1 MNNRSA
7 HSTKNGF
14 TLLELLASIAIL
26 SIIVVAMSKIFA
38 ESDRA
43 WTLGT
48 VRATCSAD
56 GRAALNII
64 EHDLEYAV
72 AGTYTNPYATN
83 VSCNLT
89 LSLINSTTSPKLFGL
104 ENSELR
110 FISLKN
116 KSTNDHPRAAMQI
129 IYWVRT
135 NAWQTYDLV
144 KSETY
149 AYDKGG
155 DNSWRCYNNTN
166 WYTAPGV
173 KGNDGLIAENVTAFN
188 CEATV
193 FTSPTTTASGLV
205 TTNTYDSLAPNIKA
219 ANVTNCLPNYVDVM
233 LEMLGDSDARQLQ
246 KEISNGRDART
257 FIEKRARRFTTRV
270 YFNDRTGYLSR

>member
-1 MNNRSA
+1 MNNRNTCPIKA
-7 HSTKNGF
+7 GF

-48 VRATCSAD
+48 ARATCSAD
-56 GRAALNII
+56 GRAALNIL
-64 EHDLEYAV
+64 EHDLQYAV
-72 AGTYTNPYATN
+72 VGTYTNPYATN
-83 VSCNLT
+83 ISCNLT
-89 LSLINSTTSPKLFGL
+89 FSLVNSDTSPKLFRL

-129 IYWVRT
+129 VYWVRP
-135 NAWQTYDLV
+135 NAWQTYDLI

-155 DNSWRCYNNTN
+155 NNAWRCYNNTN
-166 WYTAPGV
+166 WYNAAGV
-173 KGNDGLIAENVTAFN
+173 KGNDGLIAENVTAFA
-188 CEATV
+188 CDATV

-205 TTNTYDSLAPNIKA
+205 TTNTYDSLAPNQLGIGARGA
-219 ANVTNCLPNYVDVM
+219 AGVGCVGASSVVGWGWW
-233 LEMLGDSDARQLQ
+233 LG
-246 KEISNGRDART
+246 
-257 FIEKRARRFTTRV
+257 
-270 YFNDRTGYLSR
+270 